1 MPSVDTKVVE
11 MQFDNKQFESGIGQT
26 LSSLDRLKRALSF
39 GKETKNVNDLEKSV
53 NSISLSA
60 IEDALDVVKYR
71 FSALGIAGATA
82 IANITN
88 SVMSLG
94 YQMKTFLVTKPISDG
109 FAEYETQMNA
119 IQTILS
125 NTRSEGTNIQQVNA
139 ALDELNAYADRTI
152 YNFTEMTRNI
162 GTFTAAG
169 VDLNTSVNA
178 IQGIANLA
186 AVSGSTSNQASV
198 AMYQLSQALATGT
211 VKLMDWNSVVNAG
224 MGGQVFQDALRKTSE
239 ELGTGAEA
247 AIKAEGSFRE
257 SLSVGWLT
265 SQVLTE
271 TLKKFTTSGAME
283 WVANY
288 CDISQ
293 DAVQAAYDQAYA
305 ASTAEDSFG
314 KQQEA
319 IDSVSESLAE
329 QTGKSRDAIKE
340 TLELAYDAQNA
351 ATKVKTFSQLIDTL
365 GEALGSGWT
374 KSWQLIIG
382 DFEEARELWTKVSDV
397 LSDMINTSSDARN
410 AIIQGW
416 ADLGGRTAMIDG
428 LWQAFYNLKTILG
441 TISSAFRDV
450 FPKATSEQLA
460 DASNKFKGLM
470 DSLKPTEE
478 VLDKLSRGFK
488 GVFSILDIGKTAL
501 SSIFSGISGYFSNN
515 EVSGAIDVFLTKFA
529 ELGDAIAKF
538 DEAFKNGEAPKL
550 ISETLTSALTTVSS
564 VIDGL
569 LSKITGTN
577 ILSAVQT
584 LFSNIGNAVKTGV
597 SSILDWIS
605 DNVTLSN
612 IFDMINTM
620 AMTTMVVGIGEVI
633 QKIKDKVSELAGAHG
648 LIELLFGG
656 KDGDAKKSTEDAKKD
671 VGSILQAIT
680 GIDFSGISEKVS
692 EAISSLSDALNALTM
707 NVNAGTL
714 VKIAVAV
721 GVLTY
726 SLKTLSEIHLG
737 SMVQGLL
744 GLGVV
749 LKMLTSSMTSITG
762 AIKGSSA
769 KGMIA
774 ASVSMIVMAE
784 AVKVLANV
792 AKTLGSLNIG
802 ELAKGLVGL
811 GVLMTEL
818 GLFMDNIKSVNIT
831 VKDAATIFVMAEA
844 MKVLAD
850 AVLKFA
856 TLSWGELAR
865 GLIGAGAGIVE
876 LAVGLRIL
884 SGVEMKA
891 TTVLSIYVMAKAMTV
906 LAEAV
911 NTFATLSWEEIGRGL
926 TAMGGALTELIASL
940 AVLSKVGNVK
950 SLIGTVSMDMLID
963 NLQTLANALRSFG
976 TMAWDEIARGLTAMG
991 GAFTELV
998 AALGILGKVAGFE
1011 SIFASKALSDVMDK
1025 LPILAEGFQKIGSM
1039 SWDEIGRGLVGMGGA
1054 LGEIAGIS
1062 GALGSFAGLSSIIG
1076 SLSIVETSK
1085 SLGDIADALIKIG
1098 QLSWDQ
1104 IGVGLVGMG
1113 GALGEIAVVTGALG
1127 SFAGLAS
1134 IIGSLSIVET
1144 SKSLGEI
1151 ADALAKFGSM
1161 SWDEISRGLTAMAGA
1176 LGETAL
1182 GGALNTFGVFGAGVL
1197 QEIAEPLGVLADSV
1211 KKWSDVTL
1219 PEGLGTQLGDIA
1231 SGVNAFWLSGMGSDA
1246 ISTLAEPFGVL
1257 ADSTKKWSGVT
1268 IPDGIGTGLGKI
1280 AEGVNALWMSGM
1292 GADAIAKLAQ
1302 PFGTLALSVNR
1313 WAGVTIPENLGTTL
1327 SGLAGA
1333 IGAFTLSGLAA
1344 DSISAVAEPF
1354 GNLADSV
1361 GKWSGLYIRQDL
1373 KERLTEISQGIQAF
1387 TLSAPGGMALGA
1399 ITGPLGNLADA
1410 ISKWGEVVVPDD
1422 IATKLTS
1429 ISDGVRTFND
1439 IAGATVGLQSTANA
1453 LDQLGTSLPNLAG
1466 VDFNAVSNGI
1476 TSISTAINSIPDMSA
1491 SAQSAIDT
1499 IGSLSSAISDAASS
1513 LATDLTSSITSG
1525 FSGLNDSISAALS
1538 GCVETIAD
1546 KSSMFSATG
1555 KNIIQTIADAF
1566 ISNEGILSS
1575 QLQSALNSAK
1585 GMINT
1590 SAFYSLGRYL
1600 MLGLAKG
1607 MNANRRFV
1615 VNAARSAVLKA
1626 VEAANKAAD
1635 VGSPSK
1641 VFAEIGMYCAKG
1653 LAIGMENN
1661 SKYAED
1667 ASESMMDSAI
1677 GMLSNTSSMAV
1688 LAAQSIQDAIDADYN
1703 PVIRPVLDDRQFK
1716 TDLAS
1721 AINSTSM
1728 SARSQISLNA
1738 SYISKGLAQE
1748 NQNGFNEQILRSIA
1762 KLRKEVAE
1770 ISKPTYNVGGI
1781 TYDDGSNVA
1790 TAVRELTRAVKVERR
1805 K

>member
-11 MQFDNKQFESGIGQT
+11 MQFDNKQFENGIGQT
-26 LSSLDRLKRALSF
+26 LSSLDRLKQALSF
-39 GKETKNVNDLEKSV
+39 GKETKNVNELEKSV
-53 NSISLSA
+53 NSINLSA
-60 IEDALDVVKYR
+60 IEDALDAVKYR

-94 YQMKTFLVTKPISDG
+94 YQMKAFLVTDPIRDG

-139 ALDELNAYADRTI
+139 ALDELNHYADLTI

-169 VDLNTSVNA
+169 VDLNTSVTA

-224 MGGQVFQDALRKTSE
+224 MGGQVFQDALKKTSE
-239 ELGTGAEA
+239 ELNTGAEA
-247 AIKAEGSFRE
+247 AIKAKGSFRE
-257 SLSVGWLT
+257 SLSTGWLT

-288 CDISQ
+288 CDLSQ

-305 ASTAEDSFG
+305 ASNAESALD
-314 KQQEA
+314 KQQQA
-319 IDSVSESLAE
+319 IDTVSESLAE
-329 QTGKSRDAIKE
+329 QTGKSKDAIKE

-397 LSDMINTSSDARN
+397 LSDMINKSADARN

-428 LWQAFYNLKTILG
+428 LWQGFYNLKTILE
-441 TISSAFRDV
+441 TISGAFREV
-450 FPKATSEQLA
+450 FPKVTSEQLA
-460 DASNKFKGLM
+460 GMSTKFKDLM
-470 DSLKPTEE
+470 DSLTPTEE

-488 GVFSILDIGKTAL
+488 GLFSILDIGKTAI
-501 SSIFSGISGYFSNN
+501 SSVFSGINEYFSNN
-515 EVSGAIDVFLTKFA
+515 EITNGVDTFLTKFA
-529 ELGDAIAKF
+529 ELGDAIVQF

-550 ISETLTSALTTVSS
+550 ISDAFTSALTVVSG
-564 VIDGL
+564 VIDNL
-569 LSKITGTN
+569 LSKVTSTN
-577 ILSAVQT
+577 IVSSIQT
-584 LFSNIGNAVKTGV
+584 LFSNIGNTIKNGV
-597 SSILDWIS
+597 TSVLDWIS
-605 DNVTLSN
+605 NNVTLSD
-612 IFDMINTM
+612 IFSAINTM
-620 AMTTMVVGIGEVI
+620 TMTTMVVGIGEVI
-633 QKIKDKVSELAGAHG
+633 QKIKDKVTELAGSKG

-656 KDGDAKKSTEDAKKD
+656 KDGDSKKSVDDAKNSI
-671 VGSILQAIT
+671 GSILQTIT
-680 GIDFSGISEKVS
+680 GIDFAGISEKVS
-692 EAISSLSDALNALTM
+692 DAISNLSDALNALTM
-707 NVNAGTL
+707 NVKAGTL

-726 SLKTLSEIHLG
+726 SLKTLSEINPG
-737 SMVQGLL
+737 SMVQGLI
-744 GLGVV
+744 GLGAV
-749 LKMLTSSMTSITG
+749 LKMLTKSMSSITG
-762 AIKGSSA
+762 SLEGSSG
-769 KGMIA
+769 KGMVAAA
-774 ASVSMIVMAE
+774 ASMFVMAE

-792 AKTLGSLNIG
+792 AKTLGSLSVE
-802 ELAKGLVGL
+802 ELAKGLTGL
-811 GVLMTEL
+811 GILMTEL
-818 GLFMDNIKSVNIT
+818 GLFMENIKSVDIT
-831 VKDAATIFVMAEA
+831 VKDAAAIFVMAEA

-856 TLSWGELAR
+856 TLSWDELAR
-865 GLIGAGAGIVE
+865 GLVGAGVGIVE
-876 LAVGLRIL
+876 LAGGLRIL
-884 SGVEMKA
+884 SGVKIKL
-891 TTVLSIYVMAKAMTV
+891 TTIAAIYVMAQACTV

-911 NTFATLSWEEIGRGL
+911 KTFATMSWEEIGRGL
-926 TAMGGALTELIASL
+926 TAMGGALTELVASL

-950 SLIGTVSMDMLID
+950 SLIGTISMDMLID
-963 NLQTLANALRSFG
+963 NLQTLANALKSFG
-976 TMAWDEIARGLTAMG
+976 MMAWDEIARGLVAMG
-991 GAFTELV
+991 GALTELV
-998 AALGILGKVAGFE
+998 ATLGILGKVAGFK
-1011 SIFASKALSDVMDK
+1011 SLFASKALSDVMDK
-1025 LPILAEGFQKIGSM
+1025 LPILAESLQKIGSM
-1039 SWDEIGRGLVGMGGA
+1039 SWDEIARGLVGMGGA

-1062 GALGSFAGLSSIIG
+1062 GALGTFAGLSAVIG
-1076 SLSIVETSK
+1076 SVSIVETSK
-1085 SLGDIADALIKIG
+1085 SLGDIADALLKIG

-1127 SFAGLAS
+1127 TFAGLAS
-1134 IIGSLSIVET
+1134 VIGSLSIVET

-1161 SWDEISRGLTAMAGA
+1161 SWDEIGRGLAAMGGA

-1197 QEIAEPLGVLADSV
+1197 KEIAEPLGVLADSV
-1211 KKWSDVTL
+1211 KKWSGVTL
-1219 PEGLGTQLGDIA
+1219 PEGLGSQLGDIA
-1231 SGVNAFWLSGMGSDA
+1231 GGVNAFWMSGMGADA
-1246 ISTLAEPFGVL
+1246 LATLAEPFGTL

-1268 IPDGIGTGLGKI
+1268 IPEGIGSGLGKI
-1280 AEGVNALWMSGM
+1280 AEGVNAFWAAGM
-1292 GADAIAKLAQ
+1292 GADAISSLAQ
-1302 PFGTLALSVNR
+1302 PLGTLALSVNR
-1313 WAGVTIPENLGTTL
+1313 WAGVTIPDDLGTKL
-1327 SGLAGA
+1327 SGVATA
-1333 IGAFTLSGLAA
+1333 IGSFTLSGFAA
-1344 DSISAVAEPF
+1344 DSIRTIAEPF
-1354 GNLADSV
+1354 GNLAESV
-1361 GKWSGLYIRQDL
+1361 GKWSGLYIRDDL
-1373 KERLTEISQGIQAF
+1373 KERLASISEGIQSF
-1387 TLSAPGGMALGA
+1387 TLAGAGGMALGA
-1399 ITGPLGNLADA
+1399 ITGPLGSLADS
-1410 ISKWGEVVVPDD
+1410 ISKWKEVVIPDD
-1422 IATKLTS
+1422 IETKLTN
-1429 ISDGVRTFND
+1429 ISNGVRTFND

-1453 LDQLGTSLPNLAG
+1453 FDQLGASLPNLAG
-1466 VDFNAVSNGI
+1466 IDYGAISNGLS
-1476 TSISTAINSIPDMSA
+1476 SIATAVNSIPDMSQ
-1491 SAQSAIDT
+1491 SAQAAIDT
-1499 IGSLSSAISDAASS
+1499 ISSLSSAVSEAVSS
-1513 LATDLTSSITSG
+1513 LTTDLTSSITSG
-1525 FSGLNDSISAALS
+1525 FSGINDAISAALS
-1538 GCVETIAD
+1538 GCIETIAG
-1546 KSSMFSATG
+1546 KSSMFSDSG
-1555 KNIIQTIADAF
+1555 RNIIQVIADSF
-1566 ISNEGILSS
+1566 ISNESILSS
-1575 QLQSALNSAK
+1575 QLQGALNSAK

-1653 LAIGMENN
+1653 LAIGMEHN

-1667 ASESMMDSAI
+1667 AAASMMDSAI

-1688 LAAQSIQDAIDADYN
+1688 LAAQSIQDAIDSDYT

-1728 SARSQISLNA
+1728 SARSQISVNA